1 MKKLTSIFSFVIA
14 ISAVSYF
21 SYEILFNNTVV
32 ADNPQ
37 NIKVTNLSQE
47 LEHPWGMTFL
57 PNGDLLITERP
68 GRLRL
73 FKDGKLLQESIVG
86 LPEIIPNGQG
96 GLLDV
101 VLHPDFTN
109 NQLVYLSLAANKGK
123 LYSTSVIRG
132 KLNGMQLENVE
143 TIFSATP
150 RTKPG
155 YHFGSR
161 LVFANDGS
169 LYISHG
175 DRGNRE
181 DAQDLKS
188 HAGALIRIYDDGS
201 IPEDNPFFNDSN
213 VLPEIY
219 NYGHRN
225 MQGMAKHPETGEI
238 WSIEHGPKGGDELNR
253 ETPATNYGWPV
264 ITYGKNY
271 GIGTKIG
278 EGTHKEGMQQ
288 PVHYWVPSIGPSGLL
303 FYTGDMFKAWQGSLL
318 TGSLIF
324 KELVKLDLDASG
336 KIINEERLLKG
347 KLGRVRDIEQA
358 NDGSLYIITDES
370 DGKLIRLNN

>member
-1 MKKLTSIFSFVIA
+1 MKKLTSVFSLIFVI
-14 ISAVSYF
+14 SATGYF
-21 SYEILFNNTVV
+21 SYQFFFNNTVD
-32 ADNPQ
+32 ANNLE
-37 NIKVTNLSQE
+37 NIKITNLSQA
-47 LEHPWGMTFL
+47 LEHPWGMALL

-73 FKDGKLLQESIVG
+73 FKDGKLLAESIAG
-86 LPEIIPNGQG
+86 LPEIIPNDQG

-101 VLHPDFTN
+101 ALHPDFVN
-109 NQLVYLSLAANKGK
+109 NHLVYFSFAGNEGK

-150 RTKPG
+150 KTKPG

-175 DRGNRE
+175 DRGNRD
-181 DAQDLKS
+181 DAQDLQS
-188 HAGALIRIYDDGS
+188 HAGALIRINDDGS
-201 IPEDNPFFNDSN
+201 IPNDNPFFNN
-213 VLPEIY
+213 PNALPEIY

-225 MQGMAKHPETGEI
+225 MQGMTKHPETGEI
-238 WSIEHGPKGGDELNR
+238 WSVEHGPQGGDELNR
-253 ETPATNYGWPV
+253 EAPANNYGWPV

-303 FYTGDMFKAWQGSLL
+303 FYTGEMFKRWQGSLL

-324 KELVKLDLDASG
+324 KELVKLELDESG
-336 KIINEERLLKG
+336 KLINEERLLKG

-358 NDGSLYIITDES
+358 SDGSLYLITDES
-370 DGKLIRLNN
+370 DGKLIRLTQ